1 MPFNPKLEDT
11 VLYSMLGGSRRDPVL
26 VLGGGIAGL
35 GVARGLSARGHSV
48 IVINAEREI
57 GGTHRSRVFGPYT
70 FDLGSIF
77 YEEEALIF
85 QVFPGLRDLCPR
97 VMRLER
103 RLSPKGEVLNHPIDP
118 RDVQAWSLPRRAAA
132 LADLAWSRMIRRSDG
147 SLEGICLH
155 KLGRRVFEG
164 TGLRNYLLRFNHTE
178 PALIDEEF
186 FYRRMVFLDRLAQ
199 PGRMLPI
206 LWRGLISQGAAMAEG
221 QALRVRPSEGFEA
234 LFDPVRRMLVAS
246 GVRFELGAPIRRIR
260 REGGSYLV
268 TTDRAEFRGCC
279 VVSAMPLDTC
289 HRAVFG
295 KESGL
300 KSLDILTLFV
310 SAQSIPASFGTVIY
324 NFHAQGRWK
333 RATVYSR
340 LYPGLG
346 AGREFMSVELTL
358 PHGGAADPEE
368 AFADLSNHLGGLNL
382 GVGDLRLEGYE
393 VIKSAYPYNLTGQ
406 ADAATPVLKSL
417 EDFGI
422 VAVGRQGRFEY
433 LPTASGVL
441 KRVNHELALAAARM
455 QLGNQQPADAA

>member
-234 LFDPVRRMLVAS
+234 LFDPVRRMLVAL